1 MPTCLRSRSAKVVRQ
16 WIVQKCFQPNSAN
29 TFNMQPAHS
38 FSGGCEV
45 FHGFI
50 FRLCSFRIWK
60 FNHFRSPPTRAMF
73 RAFPMFDRKV
83 DGWNSVLVIKTK
95 QPDLATWTACLNVFT
110 GLFLKLVCSNLPLS
124 WVWFVSH
131 MLVQGHNMSILEKIT
146 LIDLESRLIY
156 ELCQIHNGKGLGQE
170 IAPPSKAE

>member
-1 MPTCLRSRSAKVVRQ
+1 MPSTRYTVVENTVRYRDISATKPMSSPLLFEFRRWTTHARAKEVPSDDLAFQAAKNCLKNCANMFAKSFGKSCSTMNRPEMFSTKFCKYLQ
-16 WIVQKCFQPNSAN
+16 HATGP
-29 TFNMQPAHS
+29 S

-73 RAFPMFDRKV
+73 RAFPIFDKKV

-95 QPDLATWTACLNVFT
+95 QPDLAT
-110 GLFLKLVCSNLPLS
+110 
-124 WVWFVSH
+124 
-131 MLVQGHNMSILEKIT
+131 
-146 LIDLESRLIY
+146 
-156 ELCQIHNGKGLGQE
+156 
-170 IAPPSKAE
+170 

>member
-29 TFNMQPAHS
+29 TCNMQPAHS

-50 FRLCSFRIWK
+50 FRSCSFRNWK

-110 GLFLKLVCSNLPLS
+110 GLFFEIGMFEFAVVLGLVCVTYVGSGSQHVHTWKDYTNR
-124 WVWFVSH
+124 
-131 MLVQGHNMSILEKIT
+131 
-146 LIDLESRLIY
+146 SRV
-156 ELCQIHNGKGLGQE
+156 
-170 IAPPSKAE
+170 